1 MSDTGRVSGMK
12 KGDRQELEHRV
23 QELDRQHP
31 DWNARELERELVER
45 ASLAYGEW
53 AEETPEISSRLRAIQ
68 RWRGAGVRGLE
79 AKRAALLFPHAWPVG
94 ERQRAELEP
103 AYAPSTRPATGSWR
117 LFLYNC
123 SPDVLHEIRMRLD
136 STDVGYAPF
145 LGTGRFTELR
155 WQAVAAVKRLLLEG
169 VGEPRSTHR
178 LSVEFVLARGT
189 RRGELEGTLQ
199 LDVGQGWVG
208 FDAGDGRW
216 KEIE

>member
-1 MSDTGRVSGMK
+1 VSGVR

-31 DWNARELERELVER
+31 EWNARELERELAER
-45 ASLAYGEW
+45 ASVAYGEW
-53 AEETPEISSRLRAIQ
+53 SAETPEIGSRLRAVQ
-68 RWRGAGVRGLE
+68 RWRGAGERGLE
-79 AKRAALLFPHAWPVG
+79 AKKAALLFPHAWPVG
-94 ERQRAELEP
+94 ERQRSELEP
-103 AYAPSTRPATGSWR
+103 AFSPSTRPATGSWR

-145 LGTGRFTELR
+145 LGVGRFTELR
-155 WQAVAAVKRLLLEG
+155 WQSVDAIKRILLG
-169 VGEPRSTHR
+169 GAGDPRSRHR
-178 LSVEFVLARGT
+178 FSVEFVLARGT
-189 RRGELEGTLQ
+189 RRGSLEGALE
-199 LDVGQGWVG
+199 LDAGQGWVG